1 MFENATNDLASPMHS
16 STTCVVV
23 GRSVTVTRVAQSR
36 WSVEVDQHALD
47 GTFASAGE
55 AWLAGV
61 REVDRLRVAAG

>member
-1 MFENATNDLASPMHS
+1 MLENATNDLDTPMHS

-23 GRSVTVTRVAQSR
+23 GRSVSVTRIAQSR
-36 WSVEVDQHALD
+36 WSVEVDQRALD

-61 REVDRLRVAAG
+61 REVDRLRDAAG